1 MQADARYTPDYIFET
16 SWEVCNKVGGIYTVL
31 STRANSLQKIYKDRI
46 FFIGPDL
53 WERQESPWFK
63 EDRTLYPEWCDDALQ
78 NQHLEIRAGRWDIP
92 GEPIVFLVKFDQ
104 FLSKQNEI
112 YTKMWLDYEVDS
124 IDAYGDYHESV
135 IFAYVT
141 GLLIESFYR
150 YHSLEP
156 YHVIAHFNEW
166 MLGTGALYIKKKVP
180 KIATIFT
187 THATS
192 IGRSIAGNNL
202 PLYNHLKEYNGDQM
216 ARQLNMSAKHS
227 IEKKAAQHV
236 DCFTTV
242 SEITAQE
249 CTQFLERQPD
259 VVTPNGF
266 EKGFIPTG
274 RAYQQSRKRARKVLL
289 EVAEMTMGHAIHR
302 DALLIGISGRYEYKN
317 KGIDVFIEAMNRL
330 RKMKEL
336 TKDVVAFI
344 MIPGWIK
351 GPREDLQALL
361 SGDLPKETA
370 SSSGCPFT
378 THNLVDP
385 QQDMITNQVQHAGFC
400 HSQDERVK
408 IIFVPSYLNGN
419 DGIFNLS
426 YYDLLI
432 GLDLTVF
439 PSYYEPWGYTPHES
453 VAFSVPTITT
463 TLAGFGVWA
472 QKEGDKTEGLDDG
485 IEVIYRNDDN
495 LPEVAEEIASL
506 IYDFTLKSV
515 EQIKILKQSAA
526 ALSDRAD
533 WAHFVAHYQEA
544 YRKALHNSFIRL
556 SKPYKLKAE

>member
-1 MQADARYTPDYIFET
+1 
-16 SWEVCNKVGGIYTVL
+16 
-31 STRANSLQKIYKDRI
+31 
-46 FFIGPDL
+46 
-53 WERQESPWFK
+53 
-63 EDRTLYPEWCDDALQ
+63 
-78 NQHLEIRAGRWDIP
+78 
-92 GEPIVFLVKFDQ
+92 
-104 FLSKQNEI
+104 
-112 YTKMWLDYEVDS
+112 
-124 IDAYGDYHESV
+124 
-135 IFAYVT
+135 
-141 GLLIESFYR
+141 
-150 YHSLEP
+150 
-156 YHVIAHFNEW
+156 

-202 PLYNHLKEYNGDQM
+202 PLYHHLKEYNGDQM
-216 ARQLNMSAKHS
+216 ARQLNMTAKHS

-242 SEITAQE
+242 SEITAVE

-266 EKGFIPTG
+266 EKDFIPTG

-289 EVAEMTMGHAIHR
+289 DVAEKTMGHAIHR

-317 KGIDVFIEAMNRL
+317 KGIDVFIEAMSHL

-351 GPREDLQALL
+351 GPRKDLQALL
-361 SGDLPKETA
+361 TGDLPKETA
-370 SSSGCPFT
+370 SSPGCPFI
-378 THNLVDP
+378 THDLVDP
-385 QQDMITNQVQHAGFC
+385 QHDMVVNQIQHAGFC

-453 VAFSVPTITT
+453 VAFSIPTITT

-472 QKEGDKTEGLDDG
+472 QKEGDKTAGLDDG

-495 LPEVAEEIASL
+495 FPEVTEEIASL